1 MDIIPIKKVFRIIDS
16 CINLEQ
22 LDSCKNIAE
31 SYTNLISRK
40 NVVNYEK
47 VREVLYIKINERKE
61 EINLAFNFKSKQKIK
76 SLV

>member
-47 VREVLYIKINERKE
+47 VREVIYIKINERKE
-61 EINLAFNFKSKQKIK
+61 EINLAFIKSKQKIK